1 MGRGCRWETSA
12 VVSYLSFAMG
22 CPRGIAEM
30 PRASVFW
37 SVKWDTG
44 ACLIVP
50 VVKWKKDA
58 KPPSQDLAHEH

>member
-1 MGRGCRWETSA
+1 
-12 VVSYLSFAMG
+12 MG